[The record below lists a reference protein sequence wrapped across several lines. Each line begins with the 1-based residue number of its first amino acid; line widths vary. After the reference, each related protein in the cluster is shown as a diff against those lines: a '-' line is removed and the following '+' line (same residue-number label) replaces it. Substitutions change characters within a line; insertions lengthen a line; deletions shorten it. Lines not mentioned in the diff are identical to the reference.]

1 MEVVRERG
9 SQVMPVAHMVTRKPD
24 RWGCT
29 LQMQLSGG
37 LLHTGLASK
46 DKVTTVCI
54 GGLGSEKPRRMHPR
68 RRNCGMKRAFRNP

>member
-1 MEVVRERG
+1 M
-9 SQVMPVAHMVTRKPD
+9 
-24 RWGCT
+24 
-29 LQMQLSGG
+29 
-37 LLHTGLASK
+37 HTGLASK